1 MEHFS
6 YPKISDNFQEV
17 ASRFQWTASEKI
29 HGANTVIGTD
39 GRTVRIG
46 KRKQWLEETEPFF
59 GWQILRSFL
68 EQSALSIFSSLKDA
82 EILYLYG
89 EIFGGE
95 YPHPDVQNIPSI
107 TAVQTGIWYSPDIR
121 FALFDLLKV
130 KNGKKI
136 FLSFTEME
144 KLASEAGMLTVPKIA
159 SGSLNELQSLPVRY
173 ISKMPSIL
181 GLPAIQNNYAEGF
194 VLKPDAELNVSERP
208 ILKVKIPE
216 FQENRFD
223 ESTAFNK
230 DAMPSLNELIHFI
243 KLMINPARLASAKS
257 KVGENPSAVIEETV
271 LDVMIDLEK
280 VFPLRMQSVNS
291 DEEMKLKDAIIEL
304 IDEITQ

>member
-82 EILYLYG
+82 EVLYLYG

-95 YPHPDVQNIPSI
+95 YPHRDVKNIQSI
-107 TAVQTGIWYSPDIR
+107 TPVQTGIWYSPDIR

-130 KNGKKI
+130 KNGEKI

-194 VLKPDAELNVSERP
+194 VLKPDAELNVSARP

-291 DEEMKLKDAIIEL
+291 EEEIKLKDAIIEL

>member
-82 EILYLYG
+82 EVLYLYG

-95 YPHPDVQNIPSI
+95 YPHRDVKNIQSI
-107 TAVQTGIWYSPDIR
+107 TPVQTGIWYSPDIR

-130 KNGKKI
+130 KNGEKI

-194 VLKPDAELNVSERP
+194 VLKPDAELNVSGRP

-291 DEEMKLKDAIIEL
+291 EEEIKLKDAIIEL